1 MQETLVQSLGQK
13 DLWSR
18 KWQPALVFLPGKCQE
33 QRSLVGYSPQD
44 HKELDTVEHAHTK
57 LSLCHKMHINIVLFL
72 G

>member
-13 DLWSR
+13 DLRSR

-44 HKELDTVEHAHTK
+44 HKESDMTEQSHLLNK
-57 LSLCHKMHINIVLFL
+57 LPCLFFS
-72 G
+72 GGSDGK